1 MVRAIFRYAVLLA
14 IVVVVGLVVFVALT
28 YPRFQADVQP
38 NRERLLSESDVLT
51 TEGFGDIEYAVQRE
65 GLPVLLVHGAGGGW
79 ERRRNAAKAGRSK
92 PSSEIRG
99 VKTQLQELTDRVLS
113 GVVERADAAVCGQ
126 LLNVKLRALEQE
138 RRWREIEE
146 LEERLEAVEGVL
158 KGREKRTS
166 A

>member
-1 MVRAIFRYAVLLA
+1 MSPICAGIKRNGGRCTQSVKRGEHYCHHHDPALA
-14 IVVVVGLVVFVALT
+14 G
-28 YPRFQADVQP
+28 
-38 NRERLLSESDVLT
+38 
-51 TEGFGDIEYAVQRE
+51 
-65 GLPVLLVHGAGGGW
+65 

-92 PSSEIRG
+92 PSSDIRD

>member
-1 MVRAIFRYAVLLA
+1 MSLICAGIKRDGGRCTQSVKPGEHYCHHHDLTRA
-14 IVVVVGLVVFVALT
+14 G
-28 YPRFQADVQP
+28 
-38 NRERLLSESDVLT
+38 
-51 TEGFGDIEYAVQRE
+51 
-65 GLPVLLVHGAGGGW
+65 

-92 PSSEIRG
+92 PSSEIRA

-146 LEERLEAVEGVL
+146 LEGRLEAVEGVL
-158 KGREKRTS
+158 KGRQKRTS

>member
-1 MVRAIFRYAVLLA
+1 MSLICAGIKQDGGRCTQSVKPGEHYCHHHDLTRA
-14 IVVVVGLVVFVALT
+14 G
-28 YPRFQADVQP
+28 
-38 NRERLLSESDVLT
+38 
-51 TEGFGDIEYAVQRE
+51 
-65 GLPVLLVHGAGGGW
+65 

-138 RRWREIEE
+138 RHWREIEE
-146 LEERLEAVEGVL
+146 LEGRLEAVEGVL